1 MQSLRKPGR
10 FLNIEKPGRFLNSG
24 TRKVPGKC
32 PQSFFHKSSQKPG
45 RFLTGK
51 KAAGTRKVP
60 DLFGKIWGPGTRK
73 VPDHFDIEKNFK
85 PKIWGP
91 GTRKVSDL
99 FGKKKA
105 AGREKA
111 EREPRGSPTP
121 TLDPPLAWPRALRG
135 RTTCLADKTNHP
147 VKRAESQ

>member
-1 MQSLRKPGR
+1 MRSLRKPGR

-111 EREPRGSPTP
+111 ERESREAPPRQLSTRRSPGQEP
-121 TLDPPLAWPRALRG
+121 FAVG
-135 RTTCLADKTNHP
+135 RL
-147 VKRAESQ
+147 V